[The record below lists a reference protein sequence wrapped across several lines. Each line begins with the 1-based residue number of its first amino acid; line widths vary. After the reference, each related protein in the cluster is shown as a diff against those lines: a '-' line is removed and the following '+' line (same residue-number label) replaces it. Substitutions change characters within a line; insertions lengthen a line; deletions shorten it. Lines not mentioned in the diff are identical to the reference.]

1 MATVLR
7 LEGFRFWIWS
17 NEHNP
22 PHVHAEN
29 GSGEVSILLGN
40 ETEAPEIDENS
51 MRARDARRAL
61 RIVAERQE
69 FFLEEWNKI
78 HGTVEI

>member
-17 NEHNP
+17 NDHEP

-29 GSGEVSILLGN
+29 GTGEISILIGN
-40 ETEAPEIDENS
+40 EQESPVIDKNT
-51 MRARDARRAL
+51 MRNRDAKRAW

-69 FFLEEWNKI
+69 YFLEEWEKI
-78 HGTVEI
+78 HGKVEV